1 MSFTGQCFDSTVFE
15 RTVEALG
22 LGVRVEDEI
31 LHWSGSGGEERGWGK
46 KVVEGIFILVKFHG
60 GANLELN
67 EDQLFSRWQRWCRR

>member
-31 LHWSGSGGEERGWGK
+31 LHWSGSGGEERGWRK
-46 KVVEGIFILVKFHG
+46 KVADWNF
-60 GANLELN
+60 GANLQLMKFEVN